1 MVASPAAATTQ
12 TTSDGTG
19 DIAIAPLQALRL
31 QGSRLLCAAS
41 GLVCAHDRAYVVGD
55 DDLHL
60 SVFSQAHATGQRHRL
75 RAGRL
80 PNQAAA
86 RKKAKPDFECLMLW
100 PRASCFQGG
109 DALVCLGSGSRPTR
123 CDAVVMPLNADGTPG
138 TAHAPVDLA
147 PLYAPL
153 RARHGALNVEGAFL
167 WGPSFVLLNRGLPGE
182 APYAAFYFDAHAV
195 GALLFEGARQ
205 DVLPTRMQLFGLGAI
220 DGVPLAFTDG
230 KALPPAHGGWLFCAA
245 AEDRSNSYDDGGC
258 RGSALGVI
266 DANGR
271 LAMLRRIDASAKVE
285 GIDWRLEPDGSLSVF
300 MVTDADD
307 AHQAAW
313 LLSTRLEVPTS

>member
-1 MVASPAAATTQ
+1 VAAAPQ
-12 TTSDGTG
+12 AAPDGFG
-19 DIAIAPLQALRL
+19 LPAVARL
-31 QGSRLLCAAS
+31 QTLQLQRSRTVSAAS
-41 GLVCAHDRAYVVGD
+41 GLVCAHGRADVVGD

-60 SVFSQAHATGQRHRL
+60 SVFVRAHAAGQRWRL
-75 RAGRL
+75 RSGRW
-80 PNQAAA
+80 PQKHAA
-86 RKKAKPDFECLMLW
+86 RKKAKPDFKCLMLW
-100 PRASCFQGG
+100 PRAFGFQGG
-109 DALVCLGSGSRPTR
+109 VALVSLGSGSRPTR

-153 RARHGALNVEGAFL
+153 RARYGALNIEGAFL
-167 WGPSFVLLNRGLPGE
+167 WGPSFVLLNRGLSGE
-182 APYAAFYFDAHAV
+182 APNAAFIFDAHV
-195 GALLFEGARQ
+195 VRALLFEGNRQ
-205 DVLPTRMQLFGLGAI
+205 DILPTRMQLFGLGAI

-230 KALPPAHGGWLFCAA
+230 KALPAAHGGWLFCAA

-266 DANGR
+266 DAQGR
-271 LAMLRRIDASAKVE
+271 VAMLRRLGANAKVE
-285 GIDWRLEPDGSLSVF
+285 GINWRLEADGSLSVF

-313 LLSTRLEVPTS
+313 LLGTRLQWPAP